1 MAGAETSPSLLIRIR
16 DPHDNRA
23 WVLFV
28 DLYTPI
34 VYRFLVAKGLQ
45 DADAVDLTQ
54 ETLIEVARCIQQ
66 FEYQPETGRFR
77 NWLATVVRRRL
88 YKFWNQKRIEV
99 PIESDFVH
107 QGDDA
112 QWLDLFQ
119 AEMLK
124 VGIER
129 VRQQVEEK
137 TWQVFSMTWIEDVPA
152 EEVSCKLNLPIDL
165 VYSAK
170 ARFLKRLESEIR
182 MLGDDCGWIESA

>member
-1 MAGAETSPSLLIRIR
+1 MAGAETSPSLLVRIR

-23 WVLFV
+23 WELFV
-28 DLYTPI
+28 DLYTPV
-34 VYRFLVAKGLQ
+34 VYRFLISKGLQ

-66 FEYQPETGRFR
+66 FEYRPETGRFR

-99 PIESDFVH
+99 PIENDLVH

-119 AEMLK
+119 AELLK

-137 TWQVFSMTWIEDVPA
+137 TWQVFSETWIDDVPA
-152 EEVSCKLNLPIDL
+152 EEVSRKLDLPIDL

-182 MLGDDCGWIESA
+182 ILGDDCGWLESF

>member
-1 MAGAETSPSLLIRIR
+1 MAGAETSPSLLVRIR

-23 WVLFV
+23 WELFV
-28 DLYTPI
+28 DLYTPV
-34 VYRFLVAKGLQ
+34 VYRFLISKGLQ

-66 FEYQPETGRFR
+66 FEYRPETGRFR

-99 PIESDFVH
+99 PIENDLVH

-112 QWLDLFQ
+112 QWLDFFQ
-119 AEMLK
+119 AELLK

-137 TWQVFSMTWIEDVPA
+137 TWQVFSQTWIDDVPA
-152 EEVSCKLNLPIDL
+152 EEVSRKLDLPIDL

-182 MLGDDCGWIESA
+182 ILGDDCGWLESI